1 MLCIKC
7 DRCGKAFM
15 PSNND
20 EKFNDI
26 KVYTHLKLSN
36 TMTMNGNSLANPIS
50 FDLCNDCADKFN
62 MFMKGGK

>member
-1 MLCIKC
+1 
-7 DRCGKAFM
+7 M

-36 TMTMNGNSLANPIS
+36 TMTINGNCLANPIS